1 MSCSPEAYMLPVS
14 LSRGA
19 LIAILACIFVLLGEL
34 VAPCLRV
41 CAGVGGS
48 PHALS
53 HESVNPLSQLLSI
66 GLLPGLLQKVVE
78 PSVEKSTEVENS
90 PFPQGLFGKTHRFIS
105 YLL

>member
-1 MSCSPEAYMLPVS
+1 MLPVS

-41 CAGVGGS
+41 CGDRGS

-66 GLLPGLLQKVVE
+66 GLLPSLLQKVVE
-78 PSVEKSTEVENS
+78 PSVERSTEVENS
-90 PFPQGLFGKTHRFIS
+90 PFPHGLFDKTH
-105 YLL
+105 

>member
-1 MSCSPEAYMLPVS
+1 MLPVS

-48 PHALS
+48 PHALN

-66 GLLPGLLQKVVE
+66 GLLPKPTSKGGRAKRG
-78 PSVEKSTEVENS
+78 EKYRS
-90 PFPQGLFGKTHRFIS
+90 
-105 YLL
+105 